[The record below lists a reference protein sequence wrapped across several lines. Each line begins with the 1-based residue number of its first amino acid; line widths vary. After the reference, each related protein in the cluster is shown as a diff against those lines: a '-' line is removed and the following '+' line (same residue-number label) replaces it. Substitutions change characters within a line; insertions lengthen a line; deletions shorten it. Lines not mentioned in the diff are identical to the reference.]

1 MIEMKVTGIAID
13 GGTRNPVILL
23 RDSSQRRQL
32 PIFISP
38 EQSRAIRSVLEGDKP
53 LRPMTHDLIV
63 SMMTAW
69 KMRLQRVVIHALR
82 DNTFYAVMTVSNGKE
97 KKEIDARPSDA
108 ISVALRVN
116 APIWVMEEVIL
127 DAAMPVD
134 READAAEKE
143 AFHAFVSDISPA
155 DFAERGR
162 SV

>member
-1 MIEMKVTGIAID
+1 MIEMQVAGIAID
-13 GGTRNPVILL
+13 AGTRNPVILL
-23 RDSSQRRQL
+23 RDSLQRRQL

-38 EQSRAIRSVLEGDKP
+38 EQSRAIRAVLEGERTT
-53 LRPMTHDLIV
+53 RPMTHDLIV
-63 SMMTAW
+63 NMLSAW
-69 KMRLQRVVIHALR
+69 DMSLQRVVIHALR
-82 DNTFYAVMTVSNGKE
+82 DNTFYAVMTVGKGE
-97 KKEIDARPSDA
+97 KKKEIDARPSDA

-134 READAAEKE
+134 RDADAAEKE
-143 AFHAFVSDISPA
+143 AFHAFLSSISPA

>member
-1 MIEMKVTGIAID
+1 MIEMQVAGIAID
-13 GGTRNPVILL
+13 AGTRNPVILL
-23 RDSSQRRQL
+23 RDSLQRRQL

-38 EQSRAIRSVLEGDKP
+38 EQSRAIRAVLEGERTT
-53 LRPMTHDLIV
+53 RPMTHDLIV
-63 SMMTAW
+63 NMLSAW
-69 KMRLQRVVIHALR
+69 DMSLQRVVIHALR
-82 DNTFYAVMTVSNGKE
+82 DNTFYAVMTVGKGE
-97 KKEIDARPSDA
+97 KKKEIDARPSDA

-134 READAAEKE
+134 KEADAAEKE
-143 AFHAFVSDISPA
+143 AFHAFLSSISPA

>member
-1 MIEMKVTGIAID
+1 MIEMKVAGIAID

-38 EQSRAIRSVLEGDKP
+38 EQSRAIRSVLEGEKS

-63 SMMTAW
+63 SIMAAW
-69 KMRLQRVVIHALR
+69 KMKLQRVVIHALR
-82 DNTFYAVMTVSNGKE
+82 DNTFYAVMTVGNGKE

-155 DFAERGR
+155 DFAERSR
-162 SV
+162 

>member
-1 MIEMKVTGIAID
+1 MIEMQVAGIAID

-38 EQSRAIRSVLEGDKP
+38 EQSRTIRAVLEGERAT
-53 LRPMTHDLIV
+53 RPMTHDLIV

-69 KMRLQRVVIHALR
+69 DMSLQRVVIHALR
-82 DNTFYAVMTVSNGKE
+82 DNTFYAVMTVGRGEK

-134 READAAEKE
+134 RDADAAEKE
-143 AFHAFVSDISPA
+143 AFHAFLSSISPA

>member
-82 DNTFYAVMTVSNGKE
+82 DNTFYAVMTVGNGKE

>member
-1 MIEMKVTGIAID
+1 MIEMQVAGIAID

-38 EQSRAIRSVLEGDKP
+38 EQSRTIRAVLEGERTT
-53 LRPMTHDLIV
+53 RPMTHDLIV
-63 SMMTAW
+63 SMMNAW
-69 KMRLQRVVIHALR
+69 DMSLQRVVIHALR
-82 DNTFYAVMTVSNGKE
+82 DNTFYAVMTVGKGKN

-134 READAAEKE
+134 READMAEKE
-143 AFHAFVSDISPA
+143 AFHAFLSRISPA